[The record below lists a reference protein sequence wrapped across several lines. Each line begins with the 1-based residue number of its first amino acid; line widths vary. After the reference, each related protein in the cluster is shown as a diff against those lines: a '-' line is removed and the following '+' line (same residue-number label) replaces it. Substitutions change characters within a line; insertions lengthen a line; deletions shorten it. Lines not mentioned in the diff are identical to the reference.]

1 MQFRNGPLHKGV
13 SPFENVINPA
23 NVSLLAESW
32 VASTGAAIP
41 ASPAI
46 ANGVAYVASFDHNL
60 YAFDATSGILLPGW
74 PRATGGPIG
83 SSPAVANGVVYVG
96 SQDHKIYAFNA
107 TTGVPLTGWP
117 VTTGGEIEASP
128 TVVNGVVYIGSE
140 DNKIFWCL
148 AARFRWGLDPQGTV
162 EQGLK
167 RAVPASHPP
176 PLHLPG

>member
-1 MQFRNGPLHKGV
+1 VQFRNGPLHKGV

-148 AARFRWGLDPQGTV
+148 AARFRWDSTRR
-162 EQGLK
+162 E
-167 RAVPASHPP
+167 
-176 PLHLPG
+176 PLNRS